1 MKLKNPPPRNARL
14 TKKLAL
20 EVLSVLK
27 EIDYK
32 IFMPRVL
39 DRPSN
44 SMDLK
49 WVRDI
54 EDRVIAIEAHL
65 NTWKD
70 NEKKSRGW
78 SKPKARPRRNCDRF
92 ETADEALLYYKTKLP
107 ENNPY
112 KGSVFKYIEWLFATT
127 KESEVTE

>member
-44 SMDLK
+44 NMDWK

-54 EDRVIAIEAHL
+54 TDRVIAIEAHL

-70 NEKKSRGW
+70 NEKK
-78 SKPKARPRRNCDRF
+78 KARRR
-92 ETADEALLYYKTKLP
+92 
-107 ENNPY
+107 
-112 KGSVFKYIEWLFATT
+112 
-127 KESEVTE
+127 KEGGRK